1 MTPLLKR
8 TSHRPSPL
16 LELRR
21 WRFSGTSTCWYPHS
35 AHVGSLEVSW
45 VSAGRVSYRVG
56 RDELTLEP
64 GAAVLL
70 PPDVEH
76 STGFVDPV
84 GPIDA
89 GSVHL
94 DAALLEDI
102 AEVLGPRAVRPRP
115 GVVRDA
121 SRILA
126 VGRLLLDG
134 EGDDGTGALVA
145 AEALAEVLAVEALQA
160 GTAPA
165 GPSGGPTDRRIVAAL
180 QQIEARFAEP
190 LSVDDLARTAG
201 MSRFHFSRRFREVTG
216 QSPYR
221 CLIET
226 RLRNAAALLRGGH
239 HSVTEAALSAG
250 FTDLGRFSRMFRQW
264 SGTAPH
270 RFCRDSAARSAHSP
284 ARTA

>member
-8 TSHRPSPL
+8 ITRRPSPL

-21 WRFSGTSTCWYPHS
+21 WTFSGSSTHWYPRG
-35 AHVGSLEVSW
+35 AHVGTLEISW

-56 RDELTLEP
+56 RAELALEP
-64 GAAVLL
+64 GAAVLV

-89 GSVHL
+89 SSVHL
-94 DAALLEDI
+94 DAELVGDV
-102 AEVLGPRAVRPRP
+102 AEVLGPKAVRPRP
-115 GVVRDA
+115 GVVRNA

-134 EGDDGTGALVA
+134 AGNEGTGSLVA
-145 AEALAEVLAVEALQA
+145 AEALAEVLAVEALQVGPPTA
-160 GTAPA
+160 GL
-165 GPSGGPTDRRIVAAL
+165 SVGPTDRRIVAAL
-180 QQIEARFAEP
+180 QQIEERFAEP

-226 RLRNAAALLRGGH
+226 RLRSAAALLRGGH

-270 RFCRDSAARSAHSP
+270 RFCRESGARSAHGS